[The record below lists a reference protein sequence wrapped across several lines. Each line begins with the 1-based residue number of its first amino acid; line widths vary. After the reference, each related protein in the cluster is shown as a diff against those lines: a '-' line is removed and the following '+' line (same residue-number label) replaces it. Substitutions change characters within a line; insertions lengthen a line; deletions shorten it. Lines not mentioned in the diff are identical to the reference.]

1 MVKGANVAPAE
12 RVGPDDE
19 KVTLNIGS
27 VDLGRIDL
35 LVREGMYSSRT
46 DFIRDAV
53 RGQLER
59 HTKLVDEV
67 VTRKEYVVGF
77 TMFTRSDLER
87 LRDQDKRMSVRVVG
101 MLRFARDVPVD
112 LVAAVVEDISILG
125 SLRGPDDVVDYL
137 RDMERGALR

>member
-1 MVKGANVAPAE
+1 MTPAE

-46 DFIRDAV
+46 DFIRDAI

-67 VTRKEYVVGF
+67 VSRKEYVVGF
-77 TMFTRSDLER
+77 TQFNRADLER
-87 LRDQDKRMSVRVVG
+87 LRDKGQRLSVRVVG
-101 MLRFARDVPVD
+101 MLRFARDVPLD
-112 LVAAVVEDISILG
+112 LVAEVVEDITVLG
-125 SLRGPDDVVDYL
+125 S
-137 RDMERGALR
+137 M